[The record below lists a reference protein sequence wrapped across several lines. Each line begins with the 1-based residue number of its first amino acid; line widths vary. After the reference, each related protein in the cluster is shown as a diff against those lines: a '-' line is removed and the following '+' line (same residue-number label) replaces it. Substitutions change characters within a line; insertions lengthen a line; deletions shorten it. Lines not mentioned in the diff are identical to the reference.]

1 MRCTRTRAWWLLSPV
16 GRARAATRGMDRP
29 RDRCLVVQGRRPYTT
44 GVSVSTLRKE
54 GTCTRMQGVKNV
66 QATFPD
72 YSGLYI
78 KILGVVSA
86 SSTTSMA
93 VARPRT
99 LVSHW
104 YLRFCD
110 CSGRRT

>member
-1 MRCTRTRAWWLLSPV
+1 MRCTRTRAWGLLSPV

-29 RDRCLVVQGRRPYTT
+29 RDRCLVVQGRRPYTSVTT

-54 GTCTRMQGVKNV
+54 GTCTRMQGVNNV
-66 QATFPD
+66 HATFPD

-86 SSTTSMA
+86 SSTT
-93 VARPRT
+93 VV
-99 LVSHW
+99 L
-104 YLRFCD
+104 Y
-110 CSGRRT
+110 